1 MGIGN
6 TIKINKLFLICV
18 VFIFGLIIFKLIYV
32 SYATYVDGIN
42 MQEFA
47 LSRTTKKETLYAS
60 RGTIYDVSGEALAL
74 NVNSYTVIAYLDE
87 SRTTNEKKINHVQD
101 KKMTAEALAPLI
113 NMDASD
119 ILALLNRD
127 AYQVEL
133 GPGGRNITELKK
145 QEIENLK
152 LPGIDFISS
161 SKRYYPYDD
170 FASYIIGYAK
180 KDDNGDIVGEMGIE
194 SYFDE
199 ELSGTDGYRE
209 YQKDAYGYQILNS
222 PSIVTEPKSGQDIYL
237 TIDSNIQMFLDNA
250 LETMSRDNP
259 SDWATIT
266 IADAK
271 TGAIVGST
279 SNPTFNPNKLN
290 ITNYNNPLVAYSYEP
305 GSTMKIFSF
314 ASAIEEGKYKGDD
327 TYSSGTIMVDEFKI
341 QDWNTTGWGSI
352 TYDTGFTYSS
362 NVAATKL
369 GQALEKELIV
379 DYYKKLG
386 FSSLTNIELYGELEG
401 TLKVNYESELA
412 NVSFG
417 QGMTVTPIQMIQAL
431 TTLTNDGVMLEPFI
445 VDKIIDSNTGE
456 VLDKNERK
464 EIERVYSKETIDKI
478 KSLMDLTV
486 NGEDPVITGKV
497 YHTDLVRVA
506 GKTGTAQYI
515 TESGSYSK
523 GDYTNIRSFA
533 GFFPYEDPQYII
545 YVAIKDLQGT
555 SKTLG
560 NMVKSVVESVAKY
573 KNLSE
578 RETNKDDSKLVNL
591 KNYVNKEVNLV
602 KDELSEK
609 GLIPVILGTGDKV
622 IKQYPSK
629 DSSIIVG
636 SKVYLMTNSLE
647 YYMPN
652 TTNFNRTDF
661 VNLANLLGI
670 SVEIKGQGL
679 IVESSLKEGDL
690 INKETILVINL
701 REKEVNNEEENEEEA
716 GEGE

>member
-6 TIKINKLFLICV
+6 TIKINKLFLLCV
-18 VFIFGLIIFKLIYV
+18 VFIFGIIIAKLIYV
-32 SYATYVDGIN
+32 SYANKIDGIN

-47 LSRTTKKETLYAS
+47 LSRTTKKEVLYAS
-60 RGTIYDVSGEALAL
+60 RGTIYDTSGEALAL

-87 SRTTNEKKINHVQD
+87 SRTKSDKKINHVKD
-101 KKMTAEALAPLI
+101 KEKTAHALAPLI
-113 NMDASD
+113 NMEESD

-152 LPGIDFISS
+152 LPGIDFIAS

-180 KDDNGDIVGEMGIE
+180 RNDDGDIIGEMGVE

-222 PSIVTEPKSGQDIYL
+222 PAIQDDPKSGNDIYL

-250 LETMSRDNP
+250 LETMLREHS

-271 TGAIVGST
+271 TGAIVGSA
-279 SNPTFNPNKLN
+279 SNPSFNPNKLN
-290 ITNYNNPLVAYSYEP
+290 ITNYNNPLVAYTYEP

-314 ASAIEEGKYKGDD
+314 ASAMEEGKYKGDD
-327 TYSSGTIMVDEFKI
+327 LYSSGTIKVDEFNI
-341 QDWNTTGWGSI
+341 QDWNTKGWGSI

-369 GQALEKELIV
+369 AQSIGKEKLV

-401 TLKVNYESELA
+401 SLKVHYDSELA

-417 QGMTVTPIQMIQAL
+417 QGMSVTPIQMVQAL
-431 TTLTNDGVMLEPFI
+431 TVLTNDGVMLEPFI
-445 VDKIIDSNTGE
+445 VEKIVDSNSGKVIKE
-456 VLDKNERK
+456 NERD
-464 EIERVYSKETIDKI
+464 EVGRVYSKETIDKV
-478 KSLMDLTV
+478 KTLMDLTV
-486 NGEDPVITGKV
+486 NGSDPVVTGKV
-497 YHTDLVRVA
+497 YSTDLVRVA

-533 GFFPYEDPQYII
+533 GFFPYENPEYII
-545 YVAIKDLQGT
+545 YIAIKDLQGS
-555 SKTLG
+555 SKVLG
-560 NMVKSVVESVAKY
+560 NMVKNVVESVAKY

-578 RETNKDDSKLVNL
+578 RETNKDDSKMITVES
-591 KNYVNKEVNLV
+591 YINKEVQVV
-602 KDELSEK
+602 KDELIK
-609 GLIPVILGTGDKV
+609 LGLKPIVLGNGNKV
-622 IKQYPSK
+622 IKQYPNKSN
-629 DSSIIVG
+629 SIIFG
-636 SKVYLMTNSLE
+636 SKVYLLTNADE
-647 YYMPN
+647 ITMPN
-652 TTNFNRTDF
+652 INGFTRTDIN
-661 VNLANLLGI
+661 NLAKMLSIKVKINGKGK
-670 SVEIKGQGL
+670 EIT
-679 IVESSLKEGDL
+679 SNLKEGDV
-690 INKETILVINL
+690 INSDTILIVDFKEVLISEKQE
-701 REKEVNNEEENEEEA
+701 EKEEW
-716 GEGE
+716 